1 MERRLLKPFV
11 SATTYGGL
19 QLSFRIVSLSGPS
32 PSLWNPREGSFQAL
46 LYTGSTRWCRHPAA
60 VLRAPIMQRVGCT
73 LPCMSCMSCMLTHSL
88 QFAPHANAHATPPA
102 VFMYTVEFQF
112 RSISFL
118 IYLCNSGTL
127 SVFLVNFLFVATGWA
142 NDRACDH
149 KSVCQKIIC
158 SFVKF

>member
-11 SATTYGGL
+11 SATTYCGL
-19 QLSFRIVSLSGPS
+19 KSSFRIVSLKGPS

-73 LPCMSCMSCMLTHSL
+73 LPCMNCMSCMLTHSL
-88 QFAPHANAHATPPA
+88 QFAPHANAHATPLCLCTQWN
-102 VFMYTVEFQF
+102 FNLDQSHSWYTYAILERFQF
-112 RSISFL
+112 SWS
-118 IYLCNSGTL
+118 T
-127 SVFLVNFLFVATGWA
+127 FLFVATGWA

-149 KSVCQKIIC
+149 KTVCQEIIC